1 MSDTMFSLAT
11 AIVEEVA
18 MAGLDA
24 AEGRNPFDP
33 RCNPQMLVAGI
44 ASLVGECAD
53 KAASY
58 AWPISSRYFE
68 QHLTELVGGIVDDRR
83 NVIASNAFCV
93 VPSDTT
99 IQVEHCE
106 SQLLVSAYL
115 APGSEFVRG
124 VVAKSYPCRNM
135 RVCQHPTP
143 RGAVWRRWDKPMW

>member
-18 MAGLDA
+18 MAVDA

-33 RCNPQMLVAGI
+33 RCSPEMLVARM
-44 ASLVGECAD
+44 AALVGECAD
-53 KAASY
+53 KAGSHE
-58 AWPISSRYFE
+58 WPISSRYFE
-68 QHLTELVGGIVDDRR
+68 QHLTELVAAIVDDRR

-93 VPSDTT
+93 VPSDST

-106 SQLLVSAYL
+106 SQLLVSAHL
-115 APGSEFVRG
+115 APGSEYVRG
-124 VVAKSYPCRNM
+124 VVAKSYPRREM

-143 RGAVWRRWDKPMW
+143 RGPVWRR